1 MEPQAVFRAV
11 MVPVFQQVVQLRDRY
26 GLHAYLTALENA
38 NLRGKLEAQLQSSA
52 SIEDEEKSVLQKV
65 LQTGA
70 LPPRETARTEEVPS
84 PAAPRP

>member
-1 MEPQAVFRAV
+1 

-38 NLRGKLEAQLQSSA
+38 DLRGKLEAQIQSSTRA
-52 SIEDEEKSVLQKV
+52 EDEERSALQKV

-70 LPPRETARTEEVPS
+70 LPAEETGGREEVPD
-84 PAAPRP
+84 PAGLRT